1 MDNIKSQSI
10 QSLLAIK
17 PYEDKHC
24 LQVIN
29 VYYQAI
35 QKLGGVYYS
44 QTMLNRWSESAKD
57 VGYWQKRLALIKPT
71 LAFIDKQLV
80 GFIELEENGHIGCL
94 YTHPDWAR
102 RGVATC
108 LYQHLEREA
117 KSRGLTQ
124 LFVET
129 SYLSRP
135 LFLKMGFNE
144 EREIKMNL
152 GIPGLT
158 SFLMRKYF

>member
-1 MDNIKSQSI
+1 M
-10 QSLLAIK
+10 
-17 PYEDKHC
+17 
-24 LQVIN
+24 QVID

-35 QKLGGVYYS
+35 QKLGGAYYS
-44 QTMLNRWSESAKD
+44 QAMLNRWSESAKD
-57 VGYWQKRLALIKPT
+57 VRYWQKRLALIQPA
-71 LAFIDKQLV
+71 LAFIDGQLV

-108 LYQHLEREA
+108 LYQHLEQQARD
-117 KSRGLTQ
+117 RGLTQ
-124 LFVET
+124 LFVEA

-135 LFLKMGFNE
+135 LFLKMGFIE
-144 EREIKMNL
+144 EREIKLNL
-152 GIPGLT
+152 GISGLT